1 MPSLSSLEGMEVKT
15 TSRWLAAIM
24 SLTSGQSPP
33 RRGILAAGNQYLTR
47 PESLKARVSPLGA
60 RT

>member
-1 MPSLSSLEGMEVKT
+1 
-15 TSRWLAAIM
+15 M

-33 RRGILAAGNQYLTR
+33 RRGILAAGNQYLSR